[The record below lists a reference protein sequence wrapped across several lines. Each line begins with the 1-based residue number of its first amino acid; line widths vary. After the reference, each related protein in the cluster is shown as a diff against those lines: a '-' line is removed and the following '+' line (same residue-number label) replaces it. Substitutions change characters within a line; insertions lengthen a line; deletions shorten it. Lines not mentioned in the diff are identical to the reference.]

1 MSSSTSATISA
12 YYQSI
17 QFRDG
22 PAGTV
27 ASFTALVGSGAMTLD
42 QVRAAII
49 DDAYTTNNVD
59 PVVRLYQAAFG
70 RVPEAASS
78 IEFYADR
85 LASGA
90 QTVSSIASSFANSPE
105 FLARYSLT
113 ASSQPNAAFITAL
126 YLNVLGRAPD
136 DAGFNFY
143 LNNGMTTAQM
153 LQGFAQSPEFQQRSE
168 AAVESLLNANALG
181 TAVFTGPLQ
190 ITVPGKIF
198 VLTAA
203 IDDVSGTV
211 GNDTFRA
218 VDSDLDA
225 QDTMN
230 FGDRIDGGAGD
241 DILSLRMADN
251 DQAILWT
258 TGVETIQITAWVA
271 ATLSAAWW
279 SGVQTVEVANTGRNL
294 ATTTTVTVN
303 DLSSNATLKLTN
315 VGTAVSFDNALNAE
329 FDPGAVGLNGTLQLV
344 TSGVGGANA
353 DGNSVTSAS
362 VGITANTNVF
372 TALNIVANGVSHI
385 GLEAAATDDFKF
397 QTITIVGS
405 GTISLLMND
414 GNTDYVTE
422 VQVVD
427 LSGASGGVSFAE
439 TFGSMGDVTITG
451 GSGNDTLRVSAVHS
465 SHVRAG
471 DGDDVVFI
479 ATGSATSFSLNAAD
493 FIDGGN
499 GTDTIA
505 ISYGDAASLDD
516 GTAEDTAAL
525 ARITSFEYLRLRDNL
540 AGDLN
545 IQPFGVNYIQIV
557 DNVSNGGGAGDDINF
572 SGLTS
577 GATIEIRHQADMADN
592 LVVLIDGA
600 TAPGSNETLNLF
612 MNANIIGAQID
623 PVDAFQYNFNI
634 DGIES
639 LVITTADRANANS
652 ATDRDD
658 GYILHLSGG
667 DADLERITV
676 SGTAE
681 FSFTAGVTATSLE
694 IINAANLSGDL
705 ILRLHGIN
713 ATSGISITGG
723 SGVNTITGSIQSD
736 IIRGGALA
744 DMLTGNTGADT
755 MTGGAGTDT
764 FVINFRADSEVTVD
778 GNSVTGFDVI
788 TDYSRDVIGLDGG
801 PAVRAGNVGGA
812 PVAGTSVV
820 IDVGGKASFAAADD
834 TLAEKIIALAAD
846 NVNIDNT
853 EVVFF
858 EHGSDT
864 YIYGA
869 GLDTTLDDD
878 DFLVKLTGVTGLT
891 TMTIDGNGLV
901 TLL

>member
-1 MSSSTSATISA
+1 MSASTITT
-12 YYQSI
+12 YFQRI
-17 QFRDG
+17 QFRDPPSADLG
-22 PAGTV
+22 
-27 ASFTALVGSGAMTLD
+27 SYTALVNAGALTLE

-49 DDAYTTNNVD
+49 SEPYTVNNVD
-59 PVVRLYQAAFG
+59 PVVRLYQAALG
-70 RVPEAASS
+70 RVPESNVALD
-78 IEFYADR
+78 FYADR
-85 LASGA
+85 LADGRLNLE
-90 QTVSSIASSFANSPE
+90 SIARSFAASPE
-105 FLARYSLT
+105 FQARYG
-113 ASSQPNAAFITAL
+113 ADPMPNAASITAL
-126 YLNVLGRAPD
+126 YLNVLGRAPAAAEVD
-136 DAGFNFY
+136 WY
-143 LNNGMTTAQM
+143 LASGMTTAQM
-153 LQGFAQSPEFQQRSE
+153 LQGFSQSPEFQARSN
-168 AAVESLLNANALG
+168 AAVDALLDANALG
-181 TAVFTGPLQ
+181 TAVFSGPLQ
-190 ITVPGKIF
+190 ITVPGQIF
-198 VLTAA
+198 VLVAGVDN
-203 IDDVSGTV
+203 ISGTP
-211 GNDTFRA
+211 GNDTFYG

-414 GNTDYVTE
+414 GINNGNTDYVTE

-439 TFGSMGDVTITG
+439 TFGSMGDVKITG
-451 GSGNDTLRVSAVHS
+451 GSGNDTLRVSVVNS
-465 SHVRAG
+465 SNVRAG

-479 ATGSATSFSLNAAD
+479 ATGSATSFNLNDAD

-505 ISYGDAASLDD
+505 ISSVDAASLDD

-540 AGDLN
+540 ASDLN
-545 IQPFGVNYIQIV
+545 VQHFDVNYLQIV
-557 DNVSNGGGAGDDINF
+557 DDVSNGGGAGDNIAI

-577 GATIEIRHQADMADN
+577 GATIEVRHQSDMTDN

-612 MNANIIGAQID
+612 MNANIAFAQID

-658 GYILHLSGG
+658 GYILNISGG

-694 IINAANLSGDL
+694 IIHAANLSGDL

-736 IIRGGALA
+736 IIRGGTLA

-778 GNSVTGFDVI
+778 GNSVIGFDVI
-788 TDYSRDVIGLDGG
+788 TDYLRDVIGLDGG

-834 TLAEKIIALAAD
+834 TLAEKIITLAAD
-846 NVNIDNT
+846 NFNIDST

-878 DFLVKLTGVTGLT
+878 DFLVKLAGVTRLT

>member
-1 MSSSTSATISA
+1 MIAT
-12 YYQSI
+12 YFQRI
-17 QFRDG
+17 QFRDPPSADLG
-22 PAGTV
+22 
-27 ASFTALVGSGAMTLD
+27 SYTALVNAGALTLE

-49 DDAYTTNNVD
+49 SEPYTVTNVD
-59 PVVRLYQAAFG
+59 PVVRLYQAALG
-70 RVPEAASS
+70 RVPESNVALD
-78 IEFYADR
+78 FYADR
-85 LASGA
+85 LADGRLNLE
-90 QTVSSIASSFANSPE
+90 SIARSFAASPE
-105 FLARYSLT
+105 FQARYG
-113 ASSQPNAAFITAL
+113 ADPMPNAASVTAL
-126 YLNVLGRAPD
+126 YLNVLGRAPAAAEVD
-136 DAGFNFY
+136 WY
-143 LNNGMTTAQM
+143 LASGMTTAQM
-153 LQGFAQSPEFQQRSE
+153 LQGFSQSPEFQARSN
-168 AAVESLLNANALG
+168 AAVDALLDANALG
-181 TAVFTGPLQ
+181 TAVFSGPLQ
-190 ITVPGKIF
+190 IKVPGQAF
-198 VLTAA
+198 VLVAGVDN
-203 IDDVSGTV
+203 ILGTP
-211 GNDTFRA
+211 GNDTFYG
-218 VDSDLDA
+218 VDSNLDA

-241 DILSLRMADN
+241 DILSLMMAGEDP
-251 DQAILWT
+251 AILWT
-258 TGVETIQITAWVA
+258 TGVETVQITAVVA
-271 ATLSAAWW
+271 PTLSAGEW
-279 SGVQTVEVANTGRNL
+279 SGVQTLEVADTGRNL
-294 ATTTTVTVN
+294 ATTTTVTIN
-303 DLSSNATLKLTN
+303 DLTSNAALKLTN
-315 VGTAVSFDNALNAE
+315 VGTAVNLDNALNAE

-344 TSGVGGANA
+344 TSGVGGASA

-385 GLEAAATDDFKF
+385 GLEAAATDDFKL
-397 QTITIVGS
+397 QTITISGS
-405 GTISLLMND
+405 GAVSLRMND
-414 GNTDYVTE
+414 GINNGDTDYITE

-427 LSGASGGVSFAE
+427 LSRANGDVSFAD
-439 TFGSMGDVTITG
+439 TFGSMDDVTIIG
-451 GSGNDTLRVSAVHS
+451 GSGNDTLRLSVAHS
-465 SHVRAG
+465 SNIRAG

-479 ATGSATSFSLNAAD
+479 ATGSATSLNLNAAD

-499 GTDTIA
+499 GIDTIA
-505 ISYGDAASLDD
+505 LAFADAASLDD

-525 ARITSFEYLRLRDNL
+525 ARITGFEYLRLRENL
-540 AGDLN
+540 ASDLN
-545 IQPFGVNYIQIV
+545 IQPFGVNYLQIA
-557 DNVSNGGGAGDDINF
+557 DDVSNGGGAGDNINV
-572 SGLTS
+572 SGLTN
-577 GATIEIRHQADMADN
+577 GATIEIRHQADMTDN
-592 LVVLIDGA
+592 LVVFIDRA
-600 TAPGSNETLNLF
+600 TAPGSNETLNIFL
-612 MNANIIGAQID
+612 NANITIAQIN
-623 PVDAFQYNFNI
+623 PVDAFQYNLDI
-634 DGIES
+634 DGIEN
-639 LVITTADRANANS
+639 LVITTADRANANG

-658 GYILHLSGG
+658 GYILNLSGG

-694 IINAANLSGDL
+694 IIHAANLSGDL